1 MAFKLVRR
9 ARPGRTTREACCN
22 LPCSRYVLKR
32 LCVRFSSHSVIAT
45 AYLSRFFSRRRT
57 VCASRSQRKP
67 KYGTSGPKGTDFE
80 SSQQILRRWESS
92 SMSASAYVKPSSS
105 ALREK
110 RSARSRKMALQ
121 SLSKDSGEPSGR
133 AFPLN
138 HKRLPSCGR
147 PPCWVISSFHCALRE
162 LVPGD
167 SEKDVV
173 VGLLGKWADAI
184 APENIRARIGDRA
197 IQATA
202 RIKSRCY
209 AWIFENRK

>member
-1 MAFKLVRR
+1 M
-9 ARPGRTTREACCN
+9 
-22 LPCSRYVLKR
+22 
-32 LCVRFSSHSVIAT
+32 RFSSYSVIAA
-45 AYLSRFFSRRRT
+45 AYLSRFFSSRRT
-57 VCASRSQRKP
+57 VRASRSQRKP

-105 ALREK
+105 ALRGK

-133 AFPLN
+133 DFPLN